1 MMHSKSLLLV
11 KVEMEK
17 PLNLILAARRLEDL
31 NSKETLLLTT
41 TRMTLYP
48 KNKTVLN
55 MEQ

>member
-1 MMHSKSLLLV
+1 MV

-17 PLNLILAARRLEDL
+17 PLNLILAARRLEDF
-31 NSKETLLLTT
+31 NFRETLLLTT
-41 TRMTLYP
+41 TKMTLYL